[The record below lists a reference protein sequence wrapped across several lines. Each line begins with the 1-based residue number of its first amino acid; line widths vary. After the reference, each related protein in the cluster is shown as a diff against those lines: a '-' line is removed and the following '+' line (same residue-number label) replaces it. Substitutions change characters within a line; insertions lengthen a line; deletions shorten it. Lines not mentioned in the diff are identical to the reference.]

1 MAKNIML
8 EYDRLGEEAFYEAT
22 RNVRPTKPSH
32 LRDAS
37 RSVEATERT
46 INLKGARLDKA
57 HKNSLTCALE
67 RE

>member
-22 RNVRPTKPSH
+22 KNVKVAKNTKM
-32 LRDAS
+32 RDVS
-37 RSVEATERT
+37 RSTEATERT